1 MSKTRKTWSKQKPS
15 RHQRTLMLK
24 RCGKKCFLGTNKSF
38 PICKKNT
45 CKISKYGLM
54 AAYKRA
60 KEYKS
65 IRGSKKYSRI
75 ANKAKKMLKKG
86 GAINEPWKTDQFA
99 RASKKLDTMVDRE
112 VFANTPEAIRSRRES
127 IRQLGRN
134 RIDDQD
140 LVNDTIGMLQNFR
153 IGQ

>member
-1 MSKTRKTWSKQKPS
+1 
-15 RHQRTLMLK
+15 
-24 RCGKKCFLGTNKSF
+24 
-38 PICKKNT
+38 
-45 CKISKYGLM
+45 M

-65 IRGSKKYSRI
+65 IRGSKKYCRI
-75 ANKAKKMLKKG
+75 ANKAEKMLKKG

-140 LVNDTIGMLQNFR
+140 LVNDTMSMLQNFGIR
-153 IGQ
+153 Q